1 MATDLVSEIVEVV
14 SPTISSRIASA
25 LGLDPAT
32 VQKAI
37 VVAAPVLIGAL
48 ISHVSKP
55 QGANKLTDVVK
66 KQEPGMLSSLA
77 NVIGEPGQKALIDQ
91 GASVL
96 TSLLGGKT
104 FSGLSQAVG
113 QYAGIGEGGAK
124 SLLGILGPV
133 ALGVL
138 GREQRD
144 RGLDGSGLANLLISQ
159 KNNVS
164 AALPSGFS
172 KYLSQAGIPD
182 DVIASRARV
191 ASQPPT
197 RTPPSILPWLLGAL
211 VVLALGALAWHLLHG
226 RHHKQVAETAS
237 PKIEEKVSP
246 PAEAPYA
253 GLFSRLK
260 GVKAGDVDVGDVA
273 TAAVNDLYSSIQGIK
288 DDATAQSSMPGL
300 TKASSEFDQL
310 TGVLNQLSPEDR
322 KTLADLV
329 TSIRPNLDQLLD
341 KALAIPG
348 VQAIIKPTVD
358 AIRAELDTLTKV

>member
-55 QGANKLTDVVK
+55 QGANKLIDVVK
-66 KQEPGMLSSLA
+66 KQEPGVLSSLA

-96 TSLLGGKT
+96 TSLFGGKT

-144 RGLDGSGLANLLISQ
+144 RGLDASGLANLLISQ

-182 DVIASRARV
+182 DVIASTARV

-226 RHHKQVAETAS
+226 RHHQVAETAS

-253 GLFSRLK
+253 GLFSKLR
-260 GVKAGDVDVGDVA
+260 GVKAGDIDVGELA
-273 TAAVNDLYSSIQGIK
+273 TGAVNDLYSSVQGIK
-288 DDATAQSSMPGL
+288 DEATAQSSMPGL

-310 TGVLNQLSPEDR
+310 TSVLNQLSPEDR

-329 TSIRPNLDQLLD
+329 TSIRPNLDQL
-341 KALAIPG
+341 
-348 VQAIIKPTVD
+348 
-358 AIRAELDTLTKV
+358 

>member
-144 RGLDGSGLANLLISQ
+144 RGLDASGLANLLISQ

-182 DVIASRARV
+182 DVIASTARV

-226 RHHKQVAETAS
+226 RHHQVAETAS

-348 VQAIIKPTVD
+348 VQAIIKPTVE

>member
-1 MATDLVSEIVEVV
+1 
-14 SPTISSRIASA
+14 
-25 LGLDPAT
+25 
-32 VQKAI
+32 
-37 VVAAPVLIGAL
+37 
-48 ISHVSKP
+48 
-55 QGANKLTDVVK
+55 
-66 KQEPGMLSSLA
+66 
-77 NVIGEPGQKALIDQ
+77 IDQ

-96 TSLLGGKT
+96 TSLFGGKT

-124 SLLGILGPV
+124 SLMGLLGPV
-133 ALGVL
+133 VLGVL

-144 RGLDGSGLANLLISQ
+144 RGLDASGLANLLISQ

-172 KYLSQAGIPD
+172 KYFSQAGIPD
-182 DVIASRARV
+182 DVIASRPRV
-191 ASQPPT
+191 ESRPPVSSS
-197 RTPPSILPWLLGAL
+197 PSILPWLLGAL

-226 RHHKQVAETAS
+226 RHHNQVAETAN

-253 GLFSRLK
+253 ELFSKLK
-260 GVKAGDVDVGDVA
+260 GVKAGDDVGDLA
-273 TAAVNDLYSSIQGIK
+273 KAAVNDLYSSVQGIK
-288 DDATAQSSMPGL
+288 DEATAQSSMPGL
-300 TKASSEFDQL
+300 TKASSELDQL
-310 TGVLNQLSPEDR
+310 TSVLNQLSPEDR
-322 KTLADLV
+322 KTLADLLA
-329 TSIRPNLDQLLD
+329 SIRPNLDQLLD

>member
-1 MATDLVSEIVEVV
+1 MATDVVSEIVEVV

-25 LGLDPAT
+25 LGLDPAAT
-32 VQKAI
+32 QKAI
-37 VVAAPVLIGAL
+37 VVAAPVIISAL
-48 ISHVSKP
+48 ISYVSKA
-55 QGANKLTDVVK
+55 QGANKLNEVVK

-77 NVIGEPGQKALIDQ
+77 TVIGEPGQKALIDQ

-96 TSLLGGKT
+96 TSLFGGKT

-124 SLLGILGPV
+124 SLLGLLGPV

-138 GREQRD
+138 GKEQRD
-144 RGLDGSGLANLLISQ
+144 RGLDASGLANLLISQ

-172 KYLSQAGIPD
+172 KYLSAAGIPD

-191 ASQPPT
+191 VSQPPT
-197 RTPPSILPWLLGAL
+197 RTPPSIWPWLLGAL

-226 RHHKQVAETAS
+226 RHKQVAETAN
-237 PKIEEKVSP
+237 PKIESQTNA

-253 GLFSRLK
+253 GLFAKLK
-260 GVKAGDVDVGDVA
+260 GVRAGDVDVGELA
-273 TAAVNDLYSSIQGIK
+273 TSAVNDLYMSLQGIK
-288 DDATAQSSMPGL
+288 DDATAQNAMPAL

-310 TGVLNQLSPEDR
+310 SSVLNQLSPENR
-322 KTLADLV
+322 KTLADLIA
-329 TSIRPNLDQLLD
+329 SIRPNLDQLLD
-341 KALAIPG
+341 KALAIPAAG
-348 VQAIIKPTVD
+348 PIIKPTVD
-358 AIRAELDTLTKV
+358 AIRAKLDTLTKV

>member
-55 QGANKLTDVVK
+55 QGANKLIDVVK

-144 RGLDGSGLANLLISQ
+144 RGLDASGLANLLISQ

-182 DVIASRARV
+182 DVIASTARV